1 MLTPPD
7 LRRLHYHRHRPL
19 PDREGI
25 LSPVPV
31 RQSRKGKAGGNYLRM
46 ENRHPAACFA
56 PRPELESPRAVNGF
70 HPMPQGEA
78 SGNIV
83 LSRPFVS
90 ARMLLPYW
98 TQRVRAGL
106 KPAPTGTVFGD
117 RE

>member
-7 LRRLHYHRHRPL
+7 LRRLHYRRHRPL
-19 PDREGI
+19 PNREGI
-25 LSPVPV
+25 LSPVPM
-31 RQSRKGKAGGNYLRM
+31 RHSRRGVAGGDYLLM
-46 ENRHPAACFA
+46 ESLCPTACYA
-56 PRPELESPRAVNGF
+56 RQPELESPRAVNGF

-90 ARMLLPYW
+90 ARMFLPYW
-98 TQRVRAGL
+98 TQRVRADL
-106 KPAPTGTVFGD
+106 KHAPTGTASGD